1 MTTPLTYVPVF
12 RSLQEEMKILR
23 GFNFGQ
29 QIFPCLEI
37 VKEVDRIN
45 PKPNLKK
52 PKKSNLKTPV
62 VKPDKS
68 FEEAYLPLIGAIN
81 AKKLFV
87 DMPVHINPSSDMKP
101 EVLLFL
107 TRVVGNRQVRTNYM
121 KKMSAYSDKVIPVI
135 STYFF
140 RSGESFTLKMQA
152 DDLRPTFN
160 SLAFR
165 TFEKSFASDIVQ
177 ITQIAQPQDYLI
189 VDLGD
194 IPADSSDDVTIGPI
208 LDQLQDFDQCPVIIL
223 RNALKS
229 SITNKGLDH
238 GQVVHQIDNGLLSNY
253 RTLYGTAFADYVG
266 IKKGDLKK
274 GGGRS
279 PGFIFYDA
287 TENRYYGYRGASSPP
302 DLADIERIIVPDAY
316 NSAAA
321 VRMQNS
327 GLPYLGMD
335 NAGWQTLVNILGEI
349 EPGQSQ
355 AKLKNISMAH
365 YLHCMR
371 TKINAGHFS

>member
-1 MTTPLTYVPVF
+1 MSTNLTYVPVF
-12 RSLQEEMKILR
+12 RSLQEEMKVLR
-23 GFNFGQ
+23 SFSFGQ

-37 VKEVDRIN
+37 VKEVDRVN
-45 PKPNLKK
+45 PTPNPKK
-52 PKKSNLKTPV
+52 PKKDSLKPAIA
-62 VKPDKS
+62 KPDKS
-68 FEEAYLPLIGAIN
+68 FEEAYFPLIGAVKASKI
-81 AKKLFV
+81 FV
-87 DMPVHINPSSDMKP
+87 DMPVHINPTSDMKP
-101 EVLLFL
+101 EVLSFL
-107 TRVVGNRQVRTNYM
+107 TKVAGNRSVRTMYM
-121 KKMSAYSDKVIPVI
+121 KKMSAYAEKVIPII
-135 STYFF
+135 STYFL
-140 RSGESFTLKMQA
+140 RTGESFTLKMQA
-152 DDLRPTFN
+152 DDLRSTYK

-165 TFEKSFASDIVQ
+165 TFEKTFASDIVQ
-177 ITQIAQPQDYLI
+177 ISQLAQPQDYLI

-194 IPADSSDDVTIGPI
+194 IPPNPGDDITVGPI
-208 LDQLQDFDQCPVIIL
+208 LDQLQDFNNCPVIIL

-229 SITNKGLDH
+229 SITNKGLAH
-238 GQVVHQIDNGLLSNY
+238 CQVVKEIDNSLLLNY
-253 RTLYGTAFADYVG
+253 KKLYGASFGDYVG

-279 PGFIFYDA
+279 PGFIFYDP
-287 TENRYYGYRGASSPP
+287 TENEYYGYRGLSSPA
-302 DLADIERIIVPDAY
+302 DLADIENIIIPEVY

-349 EPGQSQ
+349 EKGNSQ

-371 TKINAGHFS
+371 TKINAGHFD

>member
-1 MTTPLTYVPVF
+1 MSTQLTYVPVF
-12 RSLQEEMKILR
+12 RSLQEEMKVLR
-23 GFNFGQ
+23 SFNFGQ

-37 VKEVDRIN
+37 VKEVDRVN
-45 PKPNLKK
+45 PVLNLKK
-52 PKKSNLKTPV
+52 PKKDNLKATV

-68 FEEAYLPLIGAIN
+68 FEEAYLPLISAIK
-81 AKKLFV
+81 AKKIFV
-87 DMPVHINPSSDMKP
+87 DIPVHITPTSDMKP

-107 TRVVGNRQVRTNYM
+107 TRVAGNRQVRISYM
-121 KKMSAYSDKVIPVI
+121 KKMSAYADKVIPII
-135 STYFF
+135 STYFL
-140 RSGESFTLKMQA
+140 RTGESFTLKMQA
-152 DDLRPTFN
+152 DDLRATFN

-177 ITQIAQPQDYLI
+177 ITQLAQSQDYLI

-194 IPADSSDDVTIGPI
+194 IPPDPNDDLTIGPI
-208 LDQLQDFDQCPVIIL
+208 LDELKKFDNCPVIIL
-223 RNALKS
+223 RNAVKS

-238 GQVVHQIDNGLLSNY
+238 CGVVKEIDNRLLLNY
-253 RTLYGTAFADYVG
+253 KKLYGASFADFVG

-279 PGFIFYDA
+279 PGFIFYDP
-287 TENRYYGYRGASSPP
+287 TENQYYGYRGLSSPA
-302 DLADIERIIVPDAY
+302 DLADIENIIIPEVY

-321 VRMQNS
+321 DRMQNS

-335 NAGWQTLVNILGEI
+335 NAGWQTLVNILAQL
-349 EPGQSQ
+349 EPGNSQ

-371 TKINAGHFS
+371 TKINAGHFD

>member
-1 MTTPLTYVPVF
+1 MSTPLTYVPVF
-12 RSLQEEMKILR
+12 RSLQEEMKVLR

-37 VKEVDRIN
+37 VKEVDRLN
-45 PKPNLKK
+45 PKPSLKK
-52 PKKSNLKTPV
+52 PKKDNLKAAV

-87 DMPVHINPSSDMKP
+87 DMPVHINPTSDMKP
-101 EVLLFL
+101 EVLSFL
-107 TRVVGNRQVRTNYM
+107 TKVVGNRQVRTSYM
-121 KKMSAYSDKVIPVI
+121 KKMSAYSEKVVPVV
-135 STYFF
+135 STYFL
-140 RSGESFTLKMQA
+140 RTGESFTLRMQA

-177 ITQIAQPQDYLI
+177 ITQLAQPQDYLI

-194 IPADSSDDVTIGPI
+194 IPADPTDDVTIGPI
-208 LDQLQDFDQCPVIIL
+208 LDQLQDFHICPIIIL

-238 GQVVHQIDNGLLSNY
+238 CRVVSQIDNGLLSSY
-253 RTLYGTAFADYVG
+253 KSLYGNAFADYIG

-279 PGFIFYDA
+279 PGFIFYDP
-287 TENRYYGYRGASSPP
+287 TENQYYGYRGLSSPV
-302 DLADIERIIVPDAY
+302 DLADIENIIVPEVY
-316 NSAAA
+316 NSDAAD
-321 VRMQNS
+321 RMQNS

-335 NAGWQTLVNILGEI
+335 NAGWQTLVNILGGV

-355 AKLKNISMAH
+355 AKLKNISMSH

-371 TKINAGHFS
+371 TKINAGHFT